1 MFHPNEGPV
10 RQYVDA
16 VPWQRLRFLVDFWV
30 DVWQVPEVF
39 GGFFEEIYGIFA
51 GLEKLMG
58 IWWKMIGNV

>member
-30 DVWQVPEVF
+30 DVWQVPEVLVDF
-39 GGFFEEIYGIFA
+39 LRKF
-51 GLEKLMG
+51 MG
-58 IWWKMIGNV
+58 SSRGWRI